1 MAEVDS
7 FLALGDSF
15 TEGME
20 DELGPDRRHLGW
32 ADRVATA
39 LAAERPQLVYGNLAT
54 RGRLLDQVLAE
65 QLPVALELE
74 PDLVTFHAGPND
86 VLRPGMDLTGVAA
99 RYDEAVAAQRGREH
113 RRAVHGHRAG
123 RGHQPVRGSARDP
136 PSTCAP
142 PRRRRSP
149 LGCPLPRTLGR
160 SSAARVSSGDGV
172 SAKRPE
178 LTRLVSNGS

>member
-86 VLRPGMDLTGVAA
+86 VLRPGMELTGVAA
-99 RYDEAVAAQRGREH
+99 RYDEAVGQLNAVGNTVVLFTAIERAGGTSRFADLLATHRPPAH
-113 RRAVHGHRAG
+113 RRVAADLRWAVRYLGPWVG
-123 RGHQPVRGSARDP
+123 RRLRECPAVTVSAR
-136 PSTCAP
+136 SA
-142 PRRRRSP
+142 RS
-149 LGCPLPRTLGR
+149 
-160 SSAARVSSGDGV
+160 
-172 SAKRPE
+172 
-178 LTRLVSNGS
+178 